1 MFSKNINT
9 CVCFWKPLHFVGY
22 RGKNSHV
29 NNDNL
34 GTINNGAKNS
44 HVNNDNLG
52 TINNGAKNSHVNN
65 DNLGTI
71 NNGAKKSL
79 KANKET
85 KPCLLQITCYHLL
98 LHKQKYYDKI
108 FTAFVES
115 VHIMTV

>member
-22 RGKNSHV
+22 RG
-29 NNDNL
+29 
-34 GTINNGAKNS
+34 KNS